1 MSEKP
6 SIPTNKPLTNS
17 DPSDAQPEIDEVDP
31 DKIPGDGWTLNI
43 LWFITISIFIISFFT
58 SAYQYTWSSVAGF
71 LAIEGFKRV
80 WDGIFKYTDPML
92 YRLFRHIPNF
102 VPKIWHWLTR
112 VYTLSSP
119 FVIITLIFMLLTPR
133 EFSSFFSYFYPNQ
146 LCIEHQIAELNSVCP
161 DGIGTSQMQVGNE
174 QVTVGIID
182 ENHVIPFDQSNG
194 NASETQLEA
203 MIFQENKKA
212 MASKPY
218 MTLMVATMLSR
229 TLDDNELS
237 ISVGLKDLS
246 GAYLAQKDYN
256 AKHKLKLRLVIANIG
271 TRLSVDQTVAQ
282 VMKQIV
288 LYARKEPSF
297 RGMIGL
303 PFSGSTLLALGLRA
317 ELHQLDIPIV
327 SPSATSDLLS
337 DIPNF
342 YRVVSSD
349 KVQSK
354 FMVQFFAKHMVPTYR
369 SQMHLKPGDAL
380 NIAVFSDS
388 TDPYSTSLNRDF
400 LEQAQGQIPNLHPI
414 LEQYI
419 VGRIDTITQ
428 SVQDALNQ
436 GARMIYFSGYQDDL
450 LPLESVL
457 QELKS
462 RMGIKQTIP
471 IMGGDGLYEM
481 NSFIH
486 NEYESVFATVYAS
499 PIDPNSAFK
508 KEFDQTFGETAD
520 VLPNQPYVLLAPHA
534 ILSYDATN
542 TFLHAL
548 DKSMSINGN
557 GELPS
562 VSDFNRALQN
572 VTFEGVS
579 GLLSFEGGNTTSL
592 QRSDPLNKG
601 VYVMCV
607 DINHHVHTA
616 ASYGPDQSELYL
628 LKDSL
633 KCLP

>member
-6 SIPTNKPLTNS
+6 STPTTKNLASS
-17 DPSDAQPEIDEVDP
+17 DPIDAQPETNEAASDTY
-31 DKIPGDGWTLNI
+31 PGDGWSLNI
-43 LWFITISIFIISFFT
+43 LWALTIGIFIFSFFT
-58 SAYQYTWSSVAGF
+58 SAYQYTWSSVAAF

-80 WDGIFKYTDPML
+80 WDGIFKYTDRLL
-92 YRLFRHIPNF
+92 YQLFSQVPDF
-102 VPKIWHWLTR
+102 VQKIWHWLTR
-112 VYTLSSP
+112 VYILSTP
-119 FVIITLIFMLLTPR
+119 FVIITLVFMLLTPK
-133 EFSSFFSYFYPNQ
+133 EFSSFFSYLYPNQ
-146 LCIEHQIAELNSVCP
+146 LCIEHQIAVLNSVCP
-161 DGIGTSQMQVGNE
+161 DGVGTSQMQVGNE

-182 ENHVIPFDQSNG
+182 ENQNAPFDQSNG
-194 NASETQLEA
+194 NASEKQLET

-218 MTLMVATMLSR
+218 VTLMVATMLSR

-256 AKHKLKLRLVIANIG
+256 AKHKLKVRLVIANIG
-271 TRLSVDQTVAQ
+271 TRLAIDQTVAL

-303 PFSGSTLLALGLRA
+303 PFSGSTQRALRQLAD
-317 ELHQLDIPIV
+317 LHQSDIPVV

-337 DIPNF
+337 DMPNF

-354 FMVQFFAKHMVPTYR
+354 FMAQFFAKHMVPAYR
-369 SQMHLKPGDAL
+369 LQMHLKPSDPL

-419 VGRIDTITQ
+419 VGRIDTINQ
-428 SVQDALNQ
+428 SVQDALTQ

-481 NSFIH
+481 NSFQH
-486 NEYESVFATVYAS
+486 NDYESVFATVYAS

-542 TFLHAL
+542 AFLHAL

-562 VSDFNRALQN
+562 VSDFNSALQN

-616 ASYGPDQSELYL
+616 ASYGPDQSEQYL